1 MHSVFCQH
9 VATTLERGCFATPP
23 EAAGFDT
30 TGHGLPKL
38 RSCEPFDGFLAVF
51 VAPPNKF
58 NWFERINSLAPPLV
72 SQVGLNGRDWSME
85 NDWEVCG
92 EALKA

>member
-51 VAPPNKF
+51 VAPPNEF
-58 NWFERINSLAPPLV
+58 NWLERINSLAPPWCPKW
-72 SQVGLNGRDWSME
+72 DSM
-85 NDWEVCG
+85 G
-92 EALKA
+92 EIGPWRMIGKFVERP